1 MTDVF
6 SVRETTTENTSG
18 AGDSLVPRPS
28 LFALD
33 GAVEKDSCQWHL
45 WSKTSLFTFEFLWH
59 IFIKDNFFGTNFFVV
74 QPDLWYGSR
83 RAELLKWPLT
93 MIMETTAWLHSISSN
108 VWPLLQTSLGSNS
121 SFSISFSVIQFFS
134 LSRRMI
140 QSSNFHQLKRVN
152 LKEETRTFI
161 VLQTELTPYYFE
173 FRIFTDK
180 NWHWVGLSSC
190 NLRDCNR
197 MAFSFH
203 ILFMFGQGYFLCV
216 CVSFYFWCNDLVM
229 IPLGLSIDNDIF
241 RP

>member
-1 MTDVF
+1 MGHAERNCWNGPWQWLRKQQHDCIRYHLM
-6 SVRETTTENTSG
+6 S
-18 AGDSLVPRPS
+18 DPCYKHLLVHTHR
-28 LFALD
+28 
-33 GAVEKDSCQWHL
+33 
-45 WSKTSLFTFEFLWH
+45 FLLAFLSYNFFPYRGEWFNLP
-59 IFIKDNFFGTNFFVV
+59 IFIS
-74 QPDLWYGSR
+74 Q
-83 RAELLKWPLT
+83 
-93 MIMETTAWLHSISSN
+93 
-108 VWPLLQTSLGSNS
+108 
-121 SFSISFSVIQFFS
+121 
-134 LSRRMI
+134 
-140 QSSNFHQLKRVN
+140 RVN

-203 ILFMFGQGYFLCV
+203 ILFKFGQTHFLCV

-229 IPLGLSIDNDIF
+229 IPLSLSIDNDIF